1 MKSSKTKDFMLFLS
15 HPKWYNM
22 TMGKKQSYSRK
33 ELKQL
38 DKDELCNMVLAM
50 QESENQKD
58 EIIAS
63 KDTWINILSQEVQ
76 LLRAKQY
83 GRKSEISTEERER
96 NGQII
101 FDEVRDF
108 IFNEAEATVDAAEA
122 EKKATVKEHTRST
135 RKKGKLE
142 EDLSKMRTEVRHC
155 RISDDELAELFPDG
169 YRELPEDITHT
180 IECIPADY
188 YAVEHHIHKYC
199 DKRDSSRIVR
209 ADGPKKL
216 FDKGLA
222 TESLVADVLN
232 SKFTNAMPF
241 YRIEKDFERRD
252 IPITRQSMAT
262 WAVMASE
269 RYFSLVVQ
277 RLHEIL
283 MSYSV
288 NHADETPVR
297 VTKDGRKAGSKSYMW
312 VYCSNKYDPR
322 RIVIF
327 DYHKT
332 RHHSHPEEFLKDFK
346 GILVTDGFEVYH
358 QLERLRNGEITVA
371 GCWVHLN
378 RQFKDAL
385 KGIGKSGKNTAAG
398 SIAQEAV
405 DKIGEIFHLDNEL
418 DDMTPEIRLKVRQEK
433 IAPLVEAFFE
443 WIKTHRCDVALKSL
457 TGKAITYALNQE
469 KYLRVFIEH
478 GDVPMENNTAEL
490 AIRPFCIGKKN
501 WLMSD
506 TIHGAE
512 ASAVIYS
519 IVETAKANELIPYEY
534 MKYLLKEIPKYMD
547 NNFRDTG
554 FLDDLLPWSDKL
566 PKECRKPSDRD
577 KC

>member
-1 MKSSKTKDFMLFLS
+1 
-15 HPKWYNM
+15 M
-22 TMGKKQSYSRK
+22 TMAERQSYSRK

-38 DKDELCNMVLAM
+38 NKNELCNMVLAM
-50 QESENQKD
+50 QESDLQKD
-58 EIIAS
+58 EVIAS
-63 KDTWINILSQEVQ
+63 KDTLINILAQEVQ

-83 GRKSEISTEERER
+83 GRKSEISMKDRIE
-96 NGQII
+96 NGQIVL
-101 FDEVRDF
+101 DEVLDF
-108 IFNEAEATVDAAEA
+108 IFNEAETIADAEA
-122 EKKATVKEHTRST
+122 EEQKTTVKEHTRTT
-135 RKKGKLE
+135 RPKGKLA
-142 EDLSKMRTEVRHC
+142 EDLSKMRMEVRHC
-155 RISDDELAELFPDG
+155 TISDEELAELFPEG

-199 DKRDSSRIVR
+199 DKKDSGRIVR
-209 ADGPKKL
+209 ADGPRKL
-216 FDKGLA
+216 FGTGLA
-222 TESLVADVLN
+222 TESLVADVLD

-241 YRIEKDFERRD
+241 YRIEKDFERKD
-252 IPITRQSMAT
+252 IPITRQNMAT

-269 RYFSLVVQ
+269 RYFSLVVD

-283 MSYSV
+283 MSFDV

-297 VTKDGRKAGSKSYMW
+297 VTKDGRKAGSKSFMW

-327 DYHKT
+327 DYRKT
-332 RHHSHPEEFLKDFK
+332 RHHFHPEEFLQDFK
-346 GILVTDGFEVYH
+346 GILVTDGFEAYH
-358 QLERLRNGEITVA
+358 QLERLRNGEVTVA

-378 RQFKDAL
+378 RKFKDAL
-385 KGIGKSGKNTAAG
+385 KGLGKSGKNTTAG

-405 DKIGEIFHLDNEL
+405 DKIGKIFHLDNKL
-418 DDMTPEIRLKVRQEK
+418 DDATAEVRLKVRQEK
-433 IAPLVEAFFE
+433 IMPMVDEFFE
-443 WIKTHRCDVALKSL
+443 WIKKHRGDVALKSL

-469 KYLRVFIEH
+469 KYLRVFLDH
-478 GDVPMENNTAEL
+478 GNVPMENNTAEL

-519 IVETAKANELIPYEY
+519 IVETAKANDLIPYEY
-534 MKYLLKEIPKYMD
+534 MKYLLEEIPKYMD
-547 NNFRDTG
+547 NNFKDTG
-554 FLDDLLPWSDKL
+554 FIDDLLPWSDKL
-566 PKECRKPSDRD
+566 PDKCRKPSRRS
-577 KC
+577 

>member
-1 MKSSKTKDFMLFLS
+1 MKVSKIKHFALFLS
-15 HPKWYNM
+15 CQKWYNM
-22 TMGKKQSYSRK
+22 TMAERQSYSRK

-38 DKDELCNMVLAM
+38 NKNELCNMVLAM
-50 QESENQKD
+50 QESDVQKD
-58 EIIAS
+58 EVIAS
-63 KDTWINILSQEVQ
+63 KDTLINILTQEVQ
-76 LLRAKQY
+76 LLRAKKY
-83 GRKSEISTEERER
+83 GRKSEISIAERVE
-96 NGQII
+96 NGQMVI
-101 FDEVRDF
+101 DEVMDL
-108 IFNEAEATVDAAEA
+108 IFNEAEAIVDTNEG
-122 EKKATVKEHTRST
+122 EKETTVKEHTRKT
-135 RKKGKLE
+135 RSKGKLA
-142 EDLSKMRTEVRHC
+142 EDISKMRVEVEHHRM
-155 RISDDELAELFPDG
+155 SDEELEMEFPDG
-169 YRELPEDITHT
+169 YREFGVDITHT

-188 YAVEHHIHKYC
+188 YAVEHHVHKYC
-199 DKRDSSRIVR
+199 DKKDSSHIVR
-209 ADGPKKL
+209 AKGPDKL
-216 FDKGLA
+216 FDTGLA
-222 TESLVADVLN
+222 TASVASDVFDR
-232 SKFTNAMPF
+232 KFTNAMPF

-252 IPITRQSMAT
+252 IPITRQNMAI

-269 RYFSLVVQ
+269 RYFSLVVD

-283 MSYSV
+283 MSFDV

-297 VTKDGRKAGSKSYMW
+297 VTKDGRKAGAKSYMW

-332 RHHSHPEEFLKDFK
+332 RHHSHPEEFLKDFN

-358 QLERLRNGEITVA
+358 LLERLRNGEIIVA

-378 RQFKDAL
+378 RKFKDAL
-385 KGIGKSGKNTAAG
+385 KGLGKSGKNTAAG

-405 DKIGEIFHLDNEL
+405 DKIGKIFHLDNKL
-418 DDMTPEIRLKVRQEK
+418 DDVSAEVRLKVRQEK
-433 IAPLVEAFFE
+433 IKPLVDEFFE
-443 WIKTHRCDVALKSL
+443 WIKKHRSDVALKSL

-469 KYLRVFIEH
+469 KYLRVFLDH
-478 GDVPMENNTAEL
+478 GNVPMENNTAEV

-519 IVETAKANELIPYEY
+519 IVETAKANGLIPYEY
-534 MKYLLKEIPKYMD
+534 MKYLLEEIPKHMD
-547 NNFRDTG
+547 NNFRDTE
-554 FLDDLLPWSDKL
+554 FIDDLLPWSDKL
-566 PKECRKPSDRD
+566 PDKCRKPSNRT